1 MKKVIILL
9 AAWASLAS
17 AQETLVEESV
27 DEAGPR
33 PRYTVEVIIFAY
45 TEDASVGSEIFVP
58 DPPPPEAAVLLD
70 EDGNPILIDQQG
82 NVFVPGEEISEFGDT
97 VSDETQG
104 DAELDEDAQPTWIAV
119 PPTDD
124 LLTGDDEPAARMQAM
139 TNLDPDLDAENP
151 FQLILLQEDEMQ
163 LGNVINRFELL
174 DAYETLMHFG
184 WTQPTF
190 PEEETPPIDLQLFG
204 EPPAGLAGTVTLYLS
219 RYLHFVVDLALDA
232 PTNLEEEVIEDDTV
246 PSFGDDRPSYS
257 DIYQEYVGPVRFR
270 IQEDRI
276 LKNGELR
283 YFDHPKFGVLA
294 KVTRVEEPEDD
305 SDGVSSEEGPDPV
318 DSSVQ

>member
-1 MKKVIILL
+1 MLL
-9 AAWASLAS
+9 VAWATLTS
-17 AQETLVEESV
+17 AQDTLVEESA
-27 DEAGPR
+27 DDAEPR
-33 PRYTVEVIIFAY
+33 PRYTVEVIIFVY

-58 DPPPPEAAVLLD
+58 DPPPPEEAVLLD
-70 EDGNPILIDQQG
+70 EDGNPIIVDEQG
-82 NVFVPGEEISEFGDT
+82 NVLAVGEEVPEFGDT
-97 VSDETQG
+97 VSDEAQD
-104 DAELDEDAQPTWIAV
+104 DAELGEDAPPTWIAV
-119 PPTDD
+119 PSADA
-124 LLTGDDEPAARMQAM
+124 LFNGDDESAVSAQAM
-139 TNLDPDLDAENP
+139 TSLGPDMDADNP
-151 FQLILLQEDEMQ
+151 FQLVLLQEDEMQ
-163 LGNVINRFELL
+163 LGNVVDRFELL

-204 EPPAGLAGTVTLYLS
+204 EPPPGLAGTVTLYLS

-232 PTNLEEEVIEDDTV
+232 PADPEEDVFEDDSV
-246 PSFGDDRPSYS
+246 PRFGDDRPSYS

-270 IQEDRI
+270 IQDDRI

-305 SDGVSSEEGPDPV
+305 EDSASGEENPGSAGSSG
-318 DSSVQ
+318 Q

>member
-1 MKKVIILL
+1 MKKVIILI
-9 AAWASLAS
+9 AAWASIAT
-17 AQETLVEESV
+17 AQDTLIG
-27 DEAGPR
+27 EAADDAEPR

-45 TEDASVGSEIFVP
+45 TENAWVGSEIFVA
-58 DPPPPEAAVLLD
+58 DPPPPEAALLLD
-70 EDGNPILIDQQG
+70 EDGNPVLFDERG
-82 NVFVPGEEISEFGDT
+82 NVLMPGEEVPEFGDT
-97 VSDETQG
+97 VVDENQEDNQPG
-104 DAELDEDAQPTWIAV
+104 DDAPPTWIAV
-119 PPTDD
+119 PS
-124 LLTGDDEPAARMQAM
+124 LDEQFGEDGGAAAGLQSIAGR
-139 TNLDPDLDAENP
+139 DPEIAVDNP

-163 LGNVINRFELL
+163 LENVIDRFERL

-232 PTNLEEEVIEDDTV
+232 PTGFEEEVIEEEAV

-257 DIYQEYVGPVRFR
+257 DTYQEFVMPVRFR

-294 KVTRVEEPEDD
+294 KVTRVEEPED
-305 SDGVSSEEGPDPV
+305 SDDAVSNEDASATV
-318 DSSVQ
+318 DSPVQ